1 MEDKDSVAKMMDST
15 SSKIQQLQ
23 RAFAELESYRA
34 VTLNLKWKELEE
46 HFHGLEKSLKRRFH
60 ELEDQEKVFENK
72 TRKAREML
80 EKKEATAFA
89 KEQASLQSLQEKR
102 DVAVF
107 TIVNA
112 REKYRKVSSKDFGIV
127 FNGIQGSPA
136 VEEKPED
143 AVSTGDRK
151 HKQPHKYRESA
162 IPNQHRSPSVH
173 TFFVKLLNFLLPL
186 HNFFAMEDKDSVAKM
201 MDSTSSKIQQLQ
213 RAFAEL
219 ESYRAV
225 TLNLKWKELEEH
237 FHGLEK
243 SLKRRFHELE
253 DQEKVFENKTRKARE
268 MLEKKEATAFA
279 KEQASLQSL
288 QEKRDVAVFTIV
300 NAREKYRKVS
310 SKDFGIVFNGI
321 QGSPAVEEKPEDA
334 VSTGG
339 EDNLENV
346 KHPPENR

>member
-1 MEDKDSVAKMMDST
+1 MMDST

-23 RAFAELESYRA
+23 KAFAELESYRA

-46 HFHGLEKSLKRRFH
+46 HFHGLEKSLKRRFL

-143 AVSTGDRK
+143 AR
-151 HKQPHKYRESA
+151 
-162 IPNQHRSPSVH
+162 
-173 TFFVKLLNFLLPL
+173 
-186 HNFFAMEDKDSVAKM
+186 
-201 MDSTSSKIQQLQ
+201 
-213 RAFAEL
+213 
-219 ESYRAV
+219 
-225 TLNLKWKELEEH
+225 W
-237 FHGLEK
+237 
-243 SLKRRFHELE
+243 
-253 DQEKVFENKTRKARE
+253 
-268 MLEKKEATAFA
+268 
-279 KEQASLQSL
+279 
-288 QEKRDVAVFTIV
+288 
-300 NAREKYRKVS
+300 
-310 SKDFGIVFNGI
+310 
-321 QGSPAVEEKPEDA
+321 
-334 VSTGG
+334 
-339 EDNLENV
+339 
-346 KHPPENR
+346 